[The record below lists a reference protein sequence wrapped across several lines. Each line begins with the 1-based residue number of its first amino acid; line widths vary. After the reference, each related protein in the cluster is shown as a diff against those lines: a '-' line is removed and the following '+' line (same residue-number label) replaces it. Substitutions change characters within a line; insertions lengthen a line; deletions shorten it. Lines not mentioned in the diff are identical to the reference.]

1 MIKASFSRRGGAY
14 SGFRVCGHSGYA
26 TAGDDIVC
34 AAVSAMTMLTVN
46 LLTEAF
52 GLDCELKVDEESAD
66 IALSLKQQS
75 DVGDKIIST
84 LKQELVCLAEE
95 YPQNILVKE

>member
-14 SGFRVCGHSGYA
+14 SGFRVGGHSGYA
-26 TAGDDIVC
+26 AAGDDIVC

-46 LLTEAF
+46 LLIETFA
-52 GLDCELKVDEESAD
+52 LDCELKVDEENAD
-66 IALSLKQQS
+66 IALSLRQQS
-75 DVGDKIIST
+75 ETGDKIISA
-84 LKQELVCLAEE
+84 LKAELVGLAEE